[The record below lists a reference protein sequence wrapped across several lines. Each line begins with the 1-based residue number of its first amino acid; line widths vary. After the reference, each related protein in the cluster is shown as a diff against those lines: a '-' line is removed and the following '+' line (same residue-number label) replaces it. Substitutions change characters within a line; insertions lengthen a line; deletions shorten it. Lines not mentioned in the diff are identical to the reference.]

1 MFLIKAF
8 PYGIEKGRKMPN
20 FCQEKGIG
28 LSRTQK
34 IYLHFFSEISCSE
47 LIFIFSLWNLYLQ
60 SSLNQKIVHKIKHLT
75 TQKTVKV
82 PCLSL
87 VNQLL
92 RVLLAS
98 YQQNCQYFHYH
109 QFPTD
114 LKVIQ
119 ITFS

>member
-8 PYGIEKGRKMPN
+8 PYGVEKGRKMPN

-75 TQKTVKV
+75 TQKN
-82 PCLSL
+82 S
-87 VNQLL
+87 
-92 RVLLAS
+92 
-98 YQQNCQYFHYH
+98 
-109 QFPTD
+109 
-114 LKVIQ
+114 
-119 ITFS
+119 